1 MKTTKKTTT
10 KNTPLFLRL
19 EVRPEVL
26 AEARSEKVLTFDS
39 ECCWI
44 NGKRFAVNALATM
57 TDPKT
62 KRKLVLIDPKPWAGG
77 ENEIQAR

>member
-1 MKTTKKTTT
+1 MKKTKKKTT

-26 AEARSEKVLTFDS
+26 AAARSEKVLTFNA

-44 NGKRFAVNALATM
+44 NGKHFVVQAMATM
-57 TDPKT
+57 TDPDT
-62 KRKLVLIDPKPWAGG
+62 RRKLVLIDPKPWAGG